1 MKYNAEQIGKCI
13 KSERE
18 KHGWSQKK
26 LGDKLHISAKQI
38 SIYESG
44 KLPPL
49 DNLLALCEH
58 FNCELG
64 YLLGESDYSKG
75 TKLETEIY
83 KTIGLDKESL
93 KILSYITSTDSRFHF
108 GYEAE
113 KFRFLLNT
121 LITSK
126 NFISFMDSL
135 YELEKVYRSR
145 KDMGN
150 KLIASFSEETLEE
163 AYRLYTGH
171 IDYEHDPNYPKP
183 SDEVISALKMMDH
196 IIDSNESLDYSIKVA
211 RYDLNESFLMLINEI
226 FKK

>member
-18 KHGWSQKK
+18 KNGWSQKK
-26 LGDKLHISAKQI
+26 LGEKLHISAKQI

-44 KLPPL
+44 TLPPL

-58 FNCELG
+58 FDCELG
-64 YLLGESDYSKG
+64 YLLGENDYSKG
-75 TKLETEIY
+75 TKLETKIY
-83 KTIGLDKESL
+83 ETIGLNKESL
-93 KILSYITSTDSRFHF
+93 KILSYITSETSRFHF

-113 KFRFLLNT
+113 KFRSLLNM

-126 NFISFMDSL
+126 NFVSLMDAF
-135 YELEKVYRSR
+135 YELEKLYRSR
-145 KDMGN
+145 KDIDN
-150 KLIASFSEETLEE
+150 KLASSFNEETLEE
-163 AYRLYTGH
+163 AYRLYTSH
-171 IDYEHDPNYPKP
+171 IDYEHDPNFPKP
-183 SDEVISALKMMDH
+183 SDDVISAIKMMDH